1 MEDMEDDTFLA
12 MADPMPNLRCWSSTA
27 ASCPTYRSRIC
38 TRCCQGSK
46 SCLPT
51 IAPWKVKKL
60 TVDSI
65 MLPLPRYCSAV
76 KTLSFRLGLI
86 CYCDSWD
93 DKGVSGPEGQRLL
106 AQLRGMPSLKTIILF
121 VTEFT
126 HMDEYSPDR
135 LIYSEFNT
143 QGVVGP
149 NSVRDRK
156 SDSKQVKWTLEEILN
171 LI

>member
-1 MEDMEDDTFLA
+1 MEDDTFLA
-12 MADPMPNLRCWSSTA
+12 MADLMPNLRCWSLTA
-27 ASCPTYRSRIC
+27 ASCPIYRSRIC
-38 TRCCQGSK
+38 TQALREGEVY
-46 SCLPT
+46 PT

-65 MLPLPRYCSAV
+65 RLPLPRYCSAV

-143 QGVVGP
+143 QGVVSP

-156 SDSKQVKWTLEEILN
+156 SDSKQAKWTLEEILN

>member
-1 MEDMEDDTFLA
+1 MLEFDGSFMSYLSIE
-12 MADPMPNLRCWSSTA
+12 NLY
-27 ASCPTYRSRIC
+27 PLLSRVKELSHC
-38 TRCCQGSK
+38 GDWYTMKHSEGEVY
-46 SCLPT
+46 PT

-65 MLPLPRYCSAV
+65 MLPLPSYCSAV

-143 QGVVGP
+143 QGVVDP

-156 SDSKQVKWTLEEILN
+156 SDSKQAKWTLEEILN

>member
-1 MEDMEDDTFLA
+1 MEDMKDDTFLA

-46 SCLPT
+46 SCL
-51 IAPWKVKKL
+51 IAAIG
-60 TVDSI
+60 T
-65 MLPLPRYCSAV
+65 PRS
-76 KTLSFRLGLI
+76 TQRE
-86 CYCDSWD
+86 SWD

-106 AQLRGMPSLKTIILF
+106 AQLRGMPSLKTIILL
-121 VTEFT
+121 VIEFT

-156 SDSKQVKWTLEEILN
+156 SDSKQAKWTLEEILN